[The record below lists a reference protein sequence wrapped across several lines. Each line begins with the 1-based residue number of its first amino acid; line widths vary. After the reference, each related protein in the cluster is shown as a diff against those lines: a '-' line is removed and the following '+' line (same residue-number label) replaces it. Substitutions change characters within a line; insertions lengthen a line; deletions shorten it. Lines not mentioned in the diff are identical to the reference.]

1 LGFVWLGFV
10 FGAFRLSTE
19 FLVMVQKLKD
29 QLYARRRG
37 KFTHRTDLGVLDA
50 KTLVYEA
57 LNGGVG
63 NQDDVLALLQ
73 AIRHRRI
80 SN

>member
-1 LGFVWLGFV
+1 MSDEVV
-10 FGAFRLSTE
+10 VKAQE
-19 FLVMVQKLKD
+19 YKD